1 VKAADTAPSV
11 IVLGLGP
18 DDNRR
23 LDAARERVAAIAA
36 SNGAAQAVAV
46 LLDSIDRRLA
56 ELRAADQPAVGA
68 PTLADRV
75 AALEA
80 RLAALHAE
88 VADMR
93 LSQQPT
99 PRRKR

>member
-1 VKAADTAPSV
+1 MKAADTAPAEV
-11 IVLGLGP
+11 VLA
-18 DDNRR
+18 DDPR
-23 LDAARERVAAIAA
+23 LDAARERVASIAA
-36 SNGAAQAVAV
+36 GNGAAQAVAV

-75 AALEA
+75 AAVELRLAELEA
-80 RLAALHAE
+80 RLA
-88 VADMR
+88 
-93 LSQQPT
+93 PPPPP